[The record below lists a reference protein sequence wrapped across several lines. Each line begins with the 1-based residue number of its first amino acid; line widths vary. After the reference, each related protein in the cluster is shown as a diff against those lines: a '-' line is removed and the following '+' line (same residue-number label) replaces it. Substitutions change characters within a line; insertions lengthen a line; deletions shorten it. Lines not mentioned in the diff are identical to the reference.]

1 MPTELTQ
8 VDFHGA
14 TLVAIKGTSPETTL
28 VAMKPVVEGMGLN
41 WEKQR
46 EKINAHPVLG
56 SAPTIRGVQL
66 PNDTQSREH
75 LFLPLNRLNFWL
87 ATVNV
92 NSIAKPEVRQTV
104 IAYQTECADV
114 LFAHFFGKATQALTA
129 QQTGGITKAVIGK
142 AISELV
148 ESTIAPLAEQV
159 RTLIIANDARV
170 AVVDFRPMLSALI
183 DAGVEP
189 KRRRALSQR
198 CSKRC
203 IAWLVNSNRGQ
214 FIRESR
220 ETGRMLFQV
229 DALNDWMKAE
239 GKTLIRAHLDR
250 LAGQTVI
257 NFPKKV

>member
-1 MPTELTQ
+1 MADTDEQPDT
-8 VDFHGA
+8 DA
-14 TLVAIKGTSPETTL
+14 
-28 VAMKPVVEGMGLN
+28 AMQPVVFVRNG
-41 WEKQR
+41 
-46 EKINAHPVLG
+46 
-56 SAPTIRGVQL
+56 
-66 PNDTQSREH
+66 
-75 LFLPLNRLNFWL
+75 
-87 ATVNV
+87 
-92 NSIAKPEVRQTV
+92 EVRTSTRD
-104 IAYQTECADV
+104 IAA
-114 LFAHFFGKATQALTA
+114 FFGKNHRDVMRAVDNLLKQEPSLAMRSFAQGVYTLPETGDQQHRCFDVTRDGFVLLAMGFTGAKALHWKLTYIEAFNLMEAELTKPAPALTA

-203 IAWLVNSNRGQ
+203 TAWLLNSNRGQ

>member
-1 MPTELTQ
+1 MGTELTQ
-8 VDFHGA
+8 VEFHGA
-14 TLVAIKGTSPETTL
+14 TLVAIKGTAPETTL
-28 VAMKPVVEGMGLN
+28 VAMKPVVEGMGLD
-41 WEKQR
+41 WQKQMQ
-46 EKINAHPVLG
+46 KIKDHPVLA
-56 SAPTIRGVQL
+56 SAYTLRGVQL
-66 PNDTQSREH
+66 PADTQGREH
-75 LFLPLNRLNFWL
+75 AFLPLNRLNFWL
-87 ATVNV
+87 ATINPQRVPDDV
-92 NSIAKPEVRQTV
+92 VRQTV

-114 LFAHFFGKATQALTA
+114 LFSHFFGKATQALTA

-142 AISELV
+142 AIADLV

-170 AVVDFRPMLSALI
+170 AVVDYRPMLSALI

>member
-1 MPTELTQ
+1 MPTELTPI
-8 VDFHGA
+8 VHVKEGRTWADSRDVA
-14 TLVAIKGTSPETTL
+14 TFFQ
-28 VAMKPVVEGMGLN
+28 
-41 WEKQR
+41 KQH
-46 EKINAHPVLG
+46 K
-56 SAPTIRGVQL
+56 
-66 PNDTQSREH
+66 
-75 LFLPLNRLNFWL
+75 
-87 ATVNV
+87 
-92 NSIAKPEVRQTV
+92 
-104 IAYQTECADV
+104 DV
-114 LFAHFFGKATQALTA
+114 LKAVRNLHCSAEFLERNFAPFKIKDLTGESTSHYEMTKSGFAFLVMGFTGEEAGAFKEAYIARFDAMEDEIRHSLPALAAKTQ
-129 QQTGGITKAVIGK
+129 GGITKAVIGK

-170 AVVDFRPMLSALI
+170 AVVDYRPMLSALI

>member
-1 MPTELTQ
+1 MASSI
-8 VDFHGA
+8 D
-14 TLVAIKGTSPETTL
+14 IRGTSLPITEFRDQRVVTF
-28 VAMKPVVEGMGLN
+28 AMIDKVHGRVEGTAKRNFLENRERMTVGEDYYLVEYAQKDEFRSPGTEVPPRGLTVLTETGYLMLVKSLTDDVA
-41 WEKQR
+41 WEVQR
-46 EKINAHPVLG
+46 KLV
-56 SAPTIRGVQL
+56 T
-66 PNDTQSREH
+66 TY
-75 LFLPLNRLNFWL
+75 FK
-87 ATVNV
+87 
-92 NSIAKPEVRQTV
+92 AK
-104 IAYQTECADV
+104 AD
-114 LFAHFFGKATQALTA
+114 ALTA
-129 QQTGGITKAVIGK
+129 QQTGGITKAVISK